1 MSLEL
6 PVYLIDDD
14 DSVRRSLRFMLESYG
29 LKITDFDSAEAFFTA
44 VDLTLPGC
52 ALVDVRM
59 PGLSGPQLHLEL
71 VAKNSPLAVIYLT
84 GHGDV
89 PMAVEALKLGA
100 VDFFQ
105 KPADGAKLAEA
116 VLKALEHAKTHYQ
129 DNQYLETYQALTPRE
144 REILNLIA
152 QGLKNQEIADSLCI
166 AMRTVEIHRANLMK
180 GMQVGSLAEMMLI
193 YSRIADRLRLE
204 DNR

>member
-1 MSLEL
+1 MSLDL
-6 PVYLIDDD
+6 SVYLIDDD

-59 PGLSGPQLHLEL
+59 PGLSGQQLHLEL

-89 PMAVEALKLGA
+89 PMAVDALKLGA

-116 VLKALEHAKTHYQ
+116 VVKALEHAKTHYQ

-193 YSRIADRLRLE
+193 YSRIAERLRLE
-204 DNR
+204 

>member
-1 MSLEL
+1 MSLDL
-6 PVYLIDDD
+6 SVYLIDDD

-29 LKITDFDSAEAFFTA
+29 LKITDFDSAEAFFTI

-59 PGLSGPQLHLEL
+59 PGLSGQQLHLEL

-116 VLKALEHAKTHYQ
+116 VVKALEHTKAHHQ

>member
-89 PMAVEALKLGA
+89 PMAVDALKLGA

-116 VLKALEHAKTHYQ
+116 VVKALEHAKTHYK

-180 GMQVGSLAEMMLI
+180 GMEVGSLAEMMLI

>member
-59 PGLSGPQLHLEL
+59 PGLSGSQLHLEL

-89 PMAVEALKLGA
+89 PMAVEVLKLGA

-180 GMQVGSLAEMMLI
+180 GMQVGSLAEMILI

>member
-29 LKITDFDSAEAFFTA
+29 LNIIDFDSAEAFFSE
-44 VDLTLPGC
+44 VDLTQPGC

-59 PGLSGPQLHLEL
+59 PGLSGSQLHAEL
-71 VAKNSPLAVIYLT
+71 IATNSPLAVIYLT

-116 VLKALEHAKTHYQ
+116 VVKALEHAKTHYQ
-129 DNQYLETYQALTPRE
+129 DNQYLKAYQALTPRE
-144 REILNLIA
+144 REILKLIA
-152 QGLKNQEIADSLCI
+152 QGLKNQEIADNLCI

-180 GMQVGSLAEMMLI
+180 GMQVASLAEMMLI
-193 YSRIADRLRLE
+193 YGRIAERLPPE
-204 DNR
+204 

>member
-1 MSLEL
+1 MSLDL

-59 PGLSGPQLHLEL
+59 PGLSGQQLHLEL

-89 PMAVEALKLGA
+89 PMAVDALKLGA

-116 VLKALEHAKTHYQ
+116 VVKALEHAKTHYQ

-193 YSRIADRLRLE
+193 YSRIAERLRLE
-204 DNR
+204 

>member
-59 PGLSGPQLHLEL
+59 PGLSGSQLHLEL

-89 PMAVEALKLGA
+89 PMAVEVLKLGA
-100 VDFFQ
+100 VDFS
-105 KPADGAKLAEA
+105 KSPPM
-116 VLKALEHAKTHYQ
+116 AL
-129 DNQYLETYQALTPRE
+129 
-144 REILNLIA
+144 
-152 QGLKNQEIADSLCI
+152 S
-166 AMRTVEIHRANLMK
+166 
-180 GMQVGSLAEMMLI
+180 
-193 YSRIADRLRLE
+193 
-204 DNR
+204 

>member
-89 PMAVEALKLGA
+89 PMAVDALKLGA

-116 VLKALEHAKTHYQ
+116 VVKALEHTKTHYQ

>member
-1 MSLEL
+1 
-6 PVYLIDDD
+6 
-14 DSVRRSLRFMLESYG
+14 
-29 LKITDFDSAEAFFTA
+29 
-44 VDLTLPGC
+44 
-52 ALVDVRM
+52 M

-71 VAKNSPLAVIYLT
+71 VSKNSPLAVIYLT

-116 VLKALEHAKTHYQ
+116 VVKALEHAKTHYQ

-152 QGLKNQEIADSLCI
+152 QGLKNQEIADNLCI

-193 YSRIADRLRLE
+193 YSRIAERLRLE

>member
-59 PGLSGPQLHLEL
+59 LGLSGPQLHLEL

-116 VLKALEHAKTHYQ
+116 VVKALEHTKTHYQ

>member
-59 PGLSGPQLHLEL
+59 PGLSGTQLHLEL

-116 VLKALEHAKTHYQ
+116 VVKALEHAKTHYQ

>member
-29 LKITDFDSAEAFFTA
+29 LKITDFDSAEAFFTT

-152 QGLKNQEIADSLCI
+152 QGLKNQDIADSLCI

>member
-29 LKITDFDSAEAFFTA
+29 LNIIDFDSAEAFFSE
-44 VDLTLPGC
+44 VDLTQPGC

-59 PGLSGPQLHLEL
+59 PGLSGSQLHAEL
-71 VAKNSPLAVIYLT
+71 IATNSPLAVIYLT

-116 VLKALEHAKTHYQ
+116 VVEALEHAKTHYQ

-144 REILNLIA
+144 REILKLIA
-152 QGLKNQEIADSLCI
+152 QGLKNKEIADSLCI

-180 GMQVGSLAEMMLI
+180 GMQVASLAEMMLI
-193 YSRIADRLRLE
+193 YGRIAERLPLE
-204 DNR
+204 

>member
-116 VLKALEHAKTHYQ
+116 VVKALEHAKTHYQ

>member
-44 VDLTLPGC
+44 VDLSLPGC

-116 VLKALEHAKTHYQ
+116 VVKALEHAKTHYQ

>member
-1 MSLEL
+1 MSHEL

-14 DSVRRSLRFMLESYG
+14 ESVRRSLRFMLESYG
-29 LKITDFDSAEAFFTA
+29 LNIRDFDSAEAFFA
-44 VDLTLPGC
+44 AIDLSEPGC

-59 PGLSGPQLHLEL
+59 PGLSGPQLHAQL
-71 VAKNSPLAVIYLT
+71 VQYNSPLAVIYLT

-105 KPADGAKLAEA
+105 KPADGAKLADA
-116 VLKALEHAKTHYQ
+116 VVKALANAKEHHQ
-129 DNQYLETYQALTPRE
+129 DNQYLQTYQALTPRE
-144 REILNLIA
+144 REILTLIA
-152 QGLKNQEIADSLCI
+152 KGYKNQEIADTLCI

-180 GMQVGSLAEMMLI
+180 GMQVCSLAEMMLI
-193 YSRIADRLRLE
+193 YGRITDRLPPA
-204 DNR
+204 

>member
-29 LKITDFDSAEAFFTA
+29 LKITDFDSAEAFFTT

>member
-1 MSLEL
+1 MSLAL

-89 PMAVEALKLGA
+89 PMAVDALKLGA

-116 VLKALEHAKTHYQ
+116 VVKALEHAKTHYQ

>member
-14 DSVRRSLRFMLESYG
+14 DSVRRSLRFMLESYD
-29 LKITDFDSAEAFFTA
+29 LKITDFDSAEAFFTT

-116 VLKALEHAKTHYQ
+116 VVKALEHAKTHYQ

>member
-29 LKITDFDSAEAFFTA
+29 LKITDFDSAEAFFTT

-59 PGLSGPQLHLEL
+59 PGLSGQQLHLEL

-89 PMAVEALKLGA
+89 PMAVDALKLGA

-116 VLKALEHAKTHYQ
+116 VVKALEHTKAHHQ
-129 DNQYLETYQALTPRE
+129 DNQYLATYQALTPRE

-193 YSRIADRLRLE
+193 YSRIAERLRLE
-204 DNR
+204 

>member
-29 LKITDFDSAEAFFTA
+29 LNIIDFDSAEAFFSE
-44 VDLTLPGC
+44 VDLTQPGC

-59 PGLSGPQLHLEL
+59 PGLSGSQLHAEL
-71 VAKNSPLAVIYLT
+71 IATNSPLAVIYLT

-116 VLKALEHAKTHYQ
+116 VVKALKHAKTHYQ

>member
-29 LKITDFDSAEAFFTA
+29 LNIIDFDSAEAFFSE
-44 VDLTLPGC
+44 VDLTQPGC

-59 PGLSGPQLHLEL
+59 PGLSGSQLHAEL
-71 VAKNSPLAVIYLT
+71 IATNSPLAVIYLT

-116 VLKALEHAKTHYQ
+116 VVKALEHAKTHYQ

-193 YSRIADRLRLE
+193 YSRIAERLRLE
-204 DNR
+204 

>member
-116 VLKALEHAKTHYQ
+116 VVKALEHAKTHYQ

-193 YSRIADRLRLE
+193 YSRIAERLRLE

>member
-1 MSLEL
+1 MSQQL

-14 DSVRRSLRFMLESYG
+14 ESVRRSLRFMLESYS
-29 LKITDFDSAEAFFTA
+29 LNIHDFDSAEAFFA
-44 VDLTLPGC
+44 AIDLSEPGC

-59 PGLSGPQLHLEL
+59 PGLSGPQLHAQL
-71 VAKNSPLAVIYLT
+71 VQYNSPLAVIYLT

-105 KPADGAKLAEA
+105 KPADGAKLADA
-116 VLKALEHAKTHYQ
+116 VVKALEHAKAHYQ
-129 DNQYLETYQALTPRE
+129 DNQYVKTYLALTPRE

-152 QGLKNQEIADSLCI
+152 KGYKNQEIADTLCI
-166 AMRTVEIHRANLMK
+166 AMRTVEIHRSNLMR
-180 GMQVGSLAEMMLI
+180 GMQVGSLAEMILI
-193 YSRIADRLRLE
+193 YGRIADRLPPA
-204 DNR
+204 

>member
-116 VLKALEHAKTHYQ
+116 VLKALEHTKAHHQ
-129 DNQYLETYQALTPRE
+129 DNQYLETYQSLTPRE

-193 YSRIADRLRLE
+193 YSRIAERLRLE

>member
-59 PGLSGPQLHLEL
+59 PGLSGQQLHLEL

-89 PMAVEALKLGA
+89 PMAVDALKLGA

-116 VLKALEHAKTHYQ
+116 VVKALEHTKAHHQ
-129 DNQYLETYQALTPRE
+129 DNQNLETYQALTPRE

-193 YSRIADRLRLE
+193 YSRIAERLRLE
-204 DNR
+204 

>member
-29 LKITDFDSAEAFFTA
+29 LKITDFDSAEAFFTT

-116 VLKALEHAKTHYQ
+116 VVKALEHAKTHYQ

-152 QGLKNQEIADSLCI
+152 QGLKNQDIADSLCI

-193 YSRIADRLRLE
+193 YSRIAERLRLE

>member
-29 LKITDFDSAEAFFTA
+29 LKITDFDSAEAFFSA

-116 VLKALEHAKTHYQ
+116 VVKALEHAKTHYQ

>member
-59 PGLSGPQLHLEL
+59 PGLSGSQLHLEL